1 MTTDIWSTIL
11 GFLPWKSVL
20 EARQVC
26 RGIREASNQWHNI
39 TDKANKLERA
49 KIKWPSFHSLQEL
62 EQDISGRSPFYLRT
76 MMQHI
81 EFDMSWSRQAVS
93 PETLQLVA
101 PNQIQQIPGLES
113 AAIHLKIKG
122 QYLNPRWA
130 GLVQHVELH
139 NMEINLATIHVVT
152 VFETVCLDSCKFV
165 GIQDLLFL
173 GNLDKCCQFIMS
185 YDNSLEPSGLDP
197 LEPRRILFPTLPGM
211 CVDLTLMEM
220 RSTGVKEADANWTF
234 LVPGNQMP
242 EFNVEFVKG
251 ITTTLRLCGMEHDWF
266 CELEDLQCSSLYLYP
281 SDNSEFGMCEMPNL
295 QQLFA
300 REEMLM
306 FGDSVY
312 VALREMH
319 LFYCDLNISD
329 FGEVFPNLEVLSW
342 SESLGAE
349 DEDSEVIMRGMSKL
363 RQVTLRLP
371 PSYRVV
377 LESNPNLCEVTLCD
391 QMTVTLRDVPKVT
404 QVFVEGSGNVRPM
417 YGESI
422 AVVLRP
428 VFCTHQKIDQVFA
441 TGGFFEF
448 DCCVLAM

>member
-1 MTTDIWSTIL
+1 
-11 GFLPWKSVL
+11 
-20 EARQVC
+20 
-26 RGIREASNQWHNI
+26 
-39 TDKANKLERA
+39 
-49 KIKWPSFHSLQEL
+49 
-62 EQDISGRSPFYLRT
+62 
-76 MMQHI
+76 
-81 EFDMSWSRQAVS
+81 
-93 PETLQLVA
+93 
-101 PNQIQQIPGLES
+101 
-113 AAIHLKIKG
+113 
-122 QYLNPRWA
+122 
-130 GLVQHVELH
+130 
-139 NMEINLATIHVVT
+139 
-152 VFETVCLDSCKFV
+152 
-165 GIQDLLFL
+165 
-173 GNLDKCCQFIMS
+173 MS
-185 YDNSLEPSGLDP
+185 YDNSIEDSKSEGSEGLEPEGLG
-197 LEPRRILFPTLPGM
+197 PRRILFPTLPGM

-234 LVPGNQMP
+234 LVPGNEMP
-242 EFNVEFVKG
+242 EFNVDFVKG
-251 ITTTLRLCGMEHDWF
+251 ITTTLRLCGMEHDWS
-266 CELEDLQCSSLYLYP
+266 CELEHLQCSSLYLYP
-281 SDNSEFGMCEMPNL
+281 SDNSEFDMCEMPNL

-312 VALREMH
+312 VGLREMH
-319 LFYCDLNISD
+319 LFYCDFNISD

-342 SESLGAE
+342 SEGVVLRSAE

-448 DCCVLAM
+448 DC